1 MVRVEV
7 ENIVL
12 NITTSTPIVILKDR
26 KTGSILPI
34 VIGLFEAQAILL
46 ILEKKSFPRPLTH
59 DLLRSVI
66 EKMKGKIVRLDIHSL
81 KENTYYADIIIETET
96 GVQIRVDCR
105 PSDGIALAL
114 RSSAPIFASEN
125 LMEDPDIVKYYAGKE
140 SLQTSVADK
149 PINQKEVEEF
159 RKYLEQLN
167 AQDFW
172 EKLKEETQEEP

>member
-26 KTGSILPI
+26 KTGGILPI

-46 ILEKKSFPRPLTH
+46 VLEKEKFPRPLTH
-59 DLLRSVI
+59 DLLKSVI
-66 EKMKGKIVRLDIHSL
+66 DHMNAKLKQVEIYSL
-81 KENTYYADIIIETET
+81 KENTYYANLVVETEN
-96 GVQIRVDCR
+96 GQEIKIDCR

-114 RSSAPIFASEN
+114 RASAPILAAEN
-125 LMEDPDIVKYYAGKE
+125 LIESPEVIKYYNTKE
-140 SLQTSVADK
+140 SLKASPFDR
-149 PINQKEVEEF
+149 PINQKEAEEF

-167 AQDFW
+167 AEDFW
-172 EKLKEETQEEP
+172 KKLKQETEEP